1 MLIGNLARVPRSDAF
16 MISGPHDTEASV
28 ASHTRYMSTPYAAT
42 PIATIADAPAIIPA
56 TTGHARRSRYHAPS
70 GQRIG
75 LNESTTPAHRPPR
88 HSRPSERFRYANHS
102 GTPTT
107 AVT

>member
-1 MLIGNLARVPRSDAF
+1 MSTGNLARVPRNDAF

-42 PIATIADAPAIIPA
+42 PIATIAHAPAIIPP
-56 TTGHARRSRYHAPS
+56 TTGHARRRRYQAPS

-75 LNESTTPAHRPPR
+75 LNESTTPAHTPPR
-88 HSRPSERFRYANHS
+88 HSRPASRFRYAHHN

>member
-1 MLIGNLARVPRSDAF
+1 MLTGSLARIPRSDAF
-16 MISGPHDTEASV
+16 MSSGPHDTEASV
-28 ASHTRYMSTPYAAT
+28 ESHSRYMSTPYAAT
-42 PIATIADAPAIIPA
+42 PRATIADAPATMPP
-56 TTGHARRSRYHAPS
+56 TTDHARRRRYHAPS

-75 LNESTTPAHRPPR
+75 LNESTTPAHMPPR
-88 HSRPSERFRYANHS
+88 HSRPSERFRYANHN